1 MKLLSQPNKRIV
13 ITGIGTVNPLGNNV
27 NETYINLINGVSG
40 VISLENESY
49 HKSLPKNYSI
59 GSPIRKSFQKEQY
72 KTVGTD
78 NLVNEISISSAIEA
92 VKDSGL
98 YENLM
103 KQEINPHRIG
113 VITGTSSSSL
123 NCIVNSARKAYEKKD
138 DYNNIDRMGML
149 KLLSNLI
156 NFNLSSFFKIK
167 GKTSALSLSCAS
179 GLNCLGEGMK
189 SIQNNDCDIVICG
202 SSEASLGP
210 FLIHS
215 MNKLGTLCKDQLTS
229 KSYLPREASRPFDIN
244 RSGIVIG
251 EGSAM
256 FVLEEYEK
264 ARQRKAKIYGE
275 IKGYFTNGDSYHLTK
290 PIDNGEG
297 AFVTMS
303 HALLQSEMELDEID
317 MINCHATS
325 TLVGDVSEVNAIKT
339 LFGHRKLESKQRLFE
354 YINEYYYSKFRLF
367 SEEYDRISKENLEF
381 SMINL
386 SKLGIMANK
395 TQVGHLLG
403 ASGSVEVMIALKCME
418 NNIIL
423 DNYNTLSSLDMDNSL
438 NFRNN
443 ENGFY
448 SNRRIRSFIKNS
460 FAFGGVNS
468 SILIKKVEN
477 L

>member
-1 MKLLSQPNKRIV
+1 MRLLNQPNKRIV

-49 HKSLPKNYSI
+49 KNSLPKNYMI

-78 NLVNEISISSAIEA
+78 NLVNQISISSAVEA

-103 KQEINPHRIG
+103 NQEINPHRIG

-138 DYNNIDRMGML
+138 DYSNLDRMGML

-156 NFNLSSFFKIK
+156 NFNISSFFKIK

-179 GLNCLGEGMK
+179 GLNCIGEGMR
-189 SIQNNDCDIVICG
+189 SIQNNEADIVICG

-215 MNKLGTLCKDQLTS
+215 MNKLGTLYKNQLISTS
-229 KSYLPREASRPFDIN
+229 FLPRQASRPFDIE

-256 FVLEEYEK
+256 FILEELEK
-264 ARQRKAKIYGE
+264 AKERKAKIYGE
-275 IKGYFTNGDSYHLTK
+275 VKGYFTNGDSYHITK

-325 TLVGDVSEVNAIKT
+325 TLIGDVSEVNAIKT
-339 LFGHRKLESKQRLFE
+339 LFGHRKIQSRQRLE
-354 YINEYYYSKFRLF
+354 DYINEYYYSKFRLF
-367 SEEYDRISKENLEF
+367 SEEYDRLTKESDYIDMLK
-381 SMINL
+381 L
-386 SKLGIMANK
+386 SRLGIMGNK

-418 NNIIL
+418 NSILL
-423 DNYNTLSSLDMDNSL
+423 DNYNTISSLDNSL

-443 ENGFY
+443 EKGFY

-468 SILIKKVEN
+468 SILIKKVED